1 VIDLRSDTV
10 TRPSDAM
17 RLAMSRAKVGDDVY
31 GDDPSVNLLEQEAA
45 ELTGKEAA
53 LFLPTGTQANLVALL
68 THCQRGEEY
77 IVGQKAHNYL
87 FEAGGAAVLGSIQ
100 PQPIDAAAD
109 GTLPLDVVASVIK
122 PDDVHFAR
130 TKLLCIENTH
140 NGKVL
145 PLDYLQQAWV
155 FTREKGLALH
165 VDGARIMNA
174 TVALNVPLST
184 LTQYCDTL
192 TICLSKG
199 LGAPIGSLLCGSAEY
214 IKQARRWRKMVGG
227 GMRQAGILAEA
238 ARYALLNN
246 VERLREDHDNAQW
259 LANELSA
266 IGVEVMAPGAQTNML
281 FLKVPAHEAA
291 QLGGWMKER
300 GVLMSAG
307 PVTRI
312 VTHLDVSRSDL
323 EKLVS
328 LWKEFKQS
336 INTQSS
342 TTASKAIY
350 G

>member
-1 VIDLRSDTV
+1 
-10 TRPSDAM
+10 M
-17 RLAMSRAKVGDDVY
+17 RLAMSRAEVGDDVY

-45 ELTGKEAA
+45 ELSGKEAA

-266 IGVEVMAPGAQTNML
+266 IGVEVLAPGAQTNML

>member
-1 VIDLRSDTV
+1 
-10 TRPSDAM
+10 M
-17 RLAMSRAKVGDDVY
+17 RLAMSRAEVGDDVY

>member
-1 VIDLRSDTV
+1 MIDLRSDTV

-17 RLAMSRAKVGDDVY
+17 RLAMSRAEVGDDVY

-259 LANELSA
+259 LANALSA
-266 IGVEVMAPGAQTNML
+266 IGVEVLAPGAQTNML

-328 LWKEFKQS
+328 RWKEFKQS

-342 TTASKAIY
+342 TTATKAIY

>member
-1 VIDLRSDTV
+1 MIDLRSDTV

-17 RLAMSRAKVGDDVY
+17 RLAMSRAEVGDDVY

-45 ELTGKEAA
+45 ELSGKEAA

-130 TKLLCIENTH
+130 TKLMCIENTH

-174 TVALNVPLST
+174 AVALNVPLST

-259 LANELSA
+259 LANALSA

-342 TTASKAIY
+342 TTATKAIY

>member
-1 VIDLRSDTV
+1 MIDLRSDTV

-17 RLAMSRAKVGDDVY
+17 RLAMSRAEVGDDVY

-336 INTQSS
+336 INTQST